1 MRNLSSVWV
10 VLFAFLGFS
19 LILNAGDKEIPVTN
33 SNFEQLGAGNL
44 PANWTIRD
52 SQKIPGVR
60 VLAVK
65 DNGQTHLLMEHKE
78 WGQSTMVSDPLPL
91 KVGHLYRLSGRVKT
105 ESAATWPTHRY
116 PTSVAACL
124 TMESFPFTNH
134 SPSAGGDSG
143 WNTIETLFIA
153 SKSQDR
159 VRLHLGF
166 NGQAKGSARFDDIK
180 VEKVEDI
187 SHYIPMETVRW
198 FDKGFRYDDKGWIFV
213 HIEGKPYQRGY
224 QYGYLVADE
233 IVAYM
238 KKLGYRQNLDD
249 VENGW
254 GQLRRIT
261 DAFFLRKYDE
271 EYLTEMKGIADGAA
285 KAGAKFEDRKIDL
298 IDIVTLNT
306 SIDIGQA
313 WSALRR
319 TPHNLSG
326 KSFLHAEDELNIPM
340 RQHKC
345 SGFLANGPA
354 SKDGGIVFGQIFMW
368 NGYTGVHWNVI
379 CDVVPDKGHRIVYE
393 TYPGGIHS
401 GADFY
406 INSTGLMMGETTV
419 SQTPFDSEGTPQS
432 FRIRKAA
439 QYASSIDEA
448 VRILKHKNNGQYTN
462 DWLMADTKTNEIAI
476 FLLGTKKTKL
486 WRSSTGE
493 FPGGTKGFYWSNNNN
508 KDPEVRKEYI
518 PHPENAP
525 YDLVFSP
532 WNRDIAFNE
541 FFKKTNGK
549 IDAIAGVNLW
559 ASSPINRAH
568 ACDGKITTK
577 EMAENLVFL
586 AHFGKVTLREKFPG
600 PDNRLL
606 RDKPGATP
614 HLSLGYSIVSP
625 IFVTDKLKELKAA
638 AAKKE
643 ECNAIP
649 DFKPDV
655 TEVKDFY
662 SFDQRKLWFNTVYPA
677 SEKENWF
684 VSATSAYW
692 SMLRY
697 LPDSPQKAFD
707 KLTRGLAEIDH
718 SLNYTISREGVIAPL
733 EAQRVYDRYNHY
745 RIPRTRG
752 TFLLHQL
759 RLLLGNDTFSNI
771 MNDIHDRF
779 KDKPV
784 TTRQLIAMAGKKAKR
799 PLKSFFMQWL
809 NRTDLPRIT
818 ISGDAKESEGK
829 WRVDMNVKQEGLPYH
844 FVTTVAVTTA
854 KGKYLKK
861 AEISK
866 KEQRLSF
873 TCAEKPLQVE
883 FNAGNDIPLPRKSFY
898 TFSSYFD
905 DFHHTLFVYGTK
917 QQIEG
922 NRTLTTRYRDLLA
935 DRYTEILPEVLKDSE
950 ISEDQLA
957 THDIF
962 VIGGAADNTLTKTMA
977 RKLGLKFGKNHFQW
991 QGKVYGAHDDGLV
1004 AVFPNPYNPKKVVY
1018 FVIANSA
1025 LQLWQMTKTY
1035 TKMPSWTLY
1044 KGEKVVSSGYH
1055 PVKGHVIYIPR

>member
-1 MRNLSSVWV
+1 MRKSKCIWIIVITFFIFS
-10 VLFAFLGFS
+10 FLIS
-19 LILNAGDKEIPVTN
+19 AGDTEIPVAN
-33 SNFEQLGAGNL
+33 NGFEQLGADNL
-44 PANWTIRD
+44 PANWTIVD

-60 VLAVK
+60 ALAVK
-65 DNGQTHLLMEHKE
+65 ENSQSHLLLEHNE
-78 WGQSTMVSDPLPL
+78 WGQSTIVSELLTL

-105 ESAATWPTHRY
+105 NSAITWPTDRY

-124 TMESFPFTNH
+124 TMASFPFTNH
-134 SPSAGGDSG
+134 SPSLGGNSG
-143 WNTIETLFIA
+143 WQTVETLFIA
-153 SKSQDR
+153 STSQDR

-166 NGQAKGSARFDDIK
+166 NGKAKGSARFDDIK

-187 SHYIPMETVRW
+187 SRYIPMETVRW

-224 QYGYLVADE
+224 QYGYLLNGE
-233 IVAYM
+233 IVEYM

-249 VENGW
+249 VVDGW

-261 DAFFLRKYDE
+261 DAFFLRKYDK
-271 EYLTEMKGIADGAA
+271 EYLTEMKGTADGAA
-285 KAGAKFEDRKIDL
+285 KAGAKFNGRKIDL

-306 SIDIGQA
+306 AIDIGQA
-313 WSALRR
+313 WRALSR
-319 TPHNLSG
+319 TPHALSG
-326 KSFLHAEDELNIPM
+326 KSFLNAEDELNIPM

-354 SKDGGIVFGQIFMW
+354 SKDGNIVFGQIFMW

-393 TYPGGIHS
+393 TFPGGIHS

-406 INSTGLMMGETTV
+406 INSAGLMMGETTV
-419 SQTPFDSEGTPQS
+419 SQTPFDSKGTPQS
-432 FRIRKAA
+432 YRIRKAA

-493 FPGGTKGFYWSNNNN
+493 FPGDTEGFYWSNNNN

-532 WNRDIAFNE
+532 WNRDIAFQE
-541 FFKKTNGK
+541 FFKKYNGK

-600 PDNRLL
+600 PNNRLL
-606 RDKPGATP
+606 QDKPGATP

-625 IFVTDKLKELKAA
+625 VFVAEKLKEWRASNQLSKNSKGYPELKT
-638 AAKKE
+638 
-643 ECNAIP
+643 
-649 DFKPDV
+649 DV
-655 TEVKDFY
+655 AEVKEFY

-692 SMLRY
+692 KMLRH
-697 LPDSPQKAFD
+697 LPDSPQKAYD
-707 KLTRGLAEIDH
+707 RLSRGLSGIDH

-733 EAQRVYDRYNHY
+733 KAQRVYDRYNHY

-759 RLLLGNDTFSNI
+759 RLLLGNSTFSNV
-771 MNDIHDRF
+771 MNAIHDRF
-779 KDKPV
+779 KDQPV
-784 TTRQLIAMAGKKAKR
+784 STRQLITMAGIKAKR
-799 PLKSFFMQWL
+799 PLKAFFMQWL
-809 NRTDLPRIT
+809 NRTDLPRINIT
-818 ISGDAKESEGK
+818 GSANQAGGQWQVTLKVTQNGE
-829 WRVDMNVKQEGLPYH
+829 PYH
-844 FVTTVAVTTA
+844 FITTVSIVAGDRKKMEKVEI
-854 KGKYLKK
+854 LKK
-861 AEISK
+861 EHI
-866 KEQRLSF
+866 F
-873 TCAEKPLQVE
+873 TFNCAEKPVEVE
-883 FNAGNDIPLPRKSFY
+883 FNAGNDIPLPREKFY
-898 TFSSYFD
+898 TFSNYFD

-917 QQIEG
+917 QQIEA
-922 NRTLTTRYRDLLA
+922 NRTLTIRYRDLLA
-935 DRYTEILPEVLKDSE
+935 DRFTEILPEVLKDSE
-950 ISEDQLA
+950 ISKDQLA

-962 VIGGAADNTLTKTMA
+962 VIGGTADNLLTTIMA
-977 RKLGLKFGKNHFQW
+977 KKLGLKFGKNYFQW
-991 QGKVYGAHDDGLV
+991 HGKVYGEHDDGLV
-1004 AVFPNPYNPKKVVY
+1004 VVFPNPFNSRRVVY
-1018 FVIANSA
+1018 FMIANSA
-1025 LQLWQMTKTY
+1025 LQLWEMTKTY
-1035 TKMPSWTLY
+1035 TKMPSWALF
-1044 KGEKVVSSGYH
+1044 KGKKIISSGYH
-1055 PVKGHVIYIPR
+1055 PVKGHVITFPH